1 MSYLSSSDGGES
13 KRRWVGSG
21 RQDEGGRWVGRKS
34 VVGRSSPKNFGIR
47 GEGEKKGKAQH

>member
-1 MSYLSSSDGGES
+1 MSYLSSSNGGES